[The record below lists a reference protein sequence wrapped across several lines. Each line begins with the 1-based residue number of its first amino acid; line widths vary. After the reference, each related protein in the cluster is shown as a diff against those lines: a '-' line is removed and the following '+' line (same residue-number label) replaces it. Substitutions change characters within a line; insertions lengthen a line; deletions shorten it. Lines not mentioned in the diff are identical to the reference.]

1 MSIRGYKVRLYPNKA
16 QRDALAVTFGCVRWI
31 YNAGLE
37 LCQTRFKETG
47 KQPTYHELQ
56 NVFMPQAKADHPWL
70 KDANSQSLQV
80 SLQNLAAAFDAFF
93 AKAARYPRFKGK
105 RDTQSAAYYSST
117 YVSERRDN
125 GWGKVRIPKIG
136 HIRARLH
143 RAVLGTVKHI
153 TVTLDRAG
161 RYWATLTVADGVDVA
176 PAAPTDTA
184 LGIDL
189 GLRHFA
195 TLSTGEKI
203 DNPRHLRRAEKN
215 LKRKYQQ
222 HARKQ
227 AGSRNKEKAR
237 LKLARA
243 HARVADAR
251 KDFLHN
257 LSRRLV
263 NENQAIIVE
272 DLNKR
277 GMMKNRKI
285 AKSVADAGWQSFIGM
300 LAYKAASDGKPL
312 VKVGRYFPSTRTCH
326 DCKHVGP
333 VIGMGAAE
341 WDCPA
346 CGTVHDR
353 DLNAARNIRDEGLR
367 LMAEVCPATASG
379 RRGRRWAPSRLA
391 RRRLKEERAVSE
403 TDALAQQGICA
414 LD

>member
-1 MSIRGYKVRLYPNKA
+1 MKRGYKVRLYPNKA
-16 QRDALAVTFGCVRWI
+16 QREALAVTFGCVRWI

-37 LCQTRFKETG
+37 LCQTQFKAAG

-56 NVFMPQAKADHPWL
+56 NVFMPKAKAEHAWL

-93 AKAARYPRFKGK
+93 AKTGRYPKFKTK
-105 RDTQSAAYYSST
+105 RNVQSAAYYSST
-117 YVSERRDN
+117 YVSERREN
-125 GWGKVRIPKIG
+125 GWGKVRIPKVG
-136 HIRARLH
+136 HIRAKLH
-143 RAVLGTVKHI
+143 REVQGTVKHI

-161 RYWATLTVADGVDVA
+161 RYWATLQIDDGVVVA
-176 PAAPTDTA
+176 PAAPATTA

-203 DNPRHLRRAEKN
+203 NNPRYLRRAEKN

-227 AGSRNKEKAR
+227 AGSSNKEKAR

-272 DLNKR
+272 DLNSR
-277 GMMKNRKI
+277 GILKNRKV
-285 AKSVADAGWQSFIGM
+285 AKSVADAGWQAFVGM
-300 LAYKAASDGKPL
+300 LAYKAAANGKPL
-312 VKVGRYFPSTRTCH
+312 VKVGRFYPSTRTCH
-326 DCKHVGP
+326 DCGHVAP
-333 VIGMGAAE
+333 AFGMNTQE
-341 WDCPA
+341 WNCPA
-346 CGTVHDR
+346 CGTVHNR
-353 DLNAARNIRDEGLR
+353 DLNAALNIRDEGLR

-391 RRRLKEERAVSE
+391 RRRMKEERVS
-403 TDALAQQGICA
+403 
-414 LD
+414 

>member
-1 MSIRGYKVRLYPNKA
+1 MKRGYKVRLYPNKA

-47 KQPTYHELQ
+47 KQPIYHELQ

-70 KDANSQSLQV
+70 KEANSQSLQV

-93 AKAARYPRFKGK
+93 AKAARYPRFKSK
-105 RDTQSAAYYSST
+105 RSVQAAAYYSST

-143 RAVLGTVKHI
+143 REVKGAVKHI

-161 RYWATLTVADGVDVA
+161 RYWAVLQVDDGVDVTPVA
-176 PAAPTDTA
+176 QADTA

-222 HARKQ
+222 HARKK
-227 AGSRNKEKAR
+227 AGSKNKEKAR

-243 HARVADAR
+243 HARIADAR

-272 DLNKR
+272 DLNRR
-277 GMMKNRKI
+277 GMMKNRSL
-285 AKSVADAGWQSFIGM
+285 AKSIADAGWFAFAAM
-300 LAYKAASDGKPL
+300 LAYKATADGKPF
-312 VKVGRYFPSTRTCH
+312 VKVGRKFPSTRTCH
-326 DCKHVGP
+326 DCKHVRDALP
-333 VIGMGAAE
+333 MGDKE
-341 WDCPA
+341 WNCPA

-353 DLNAARNIRDEGLR
+353 DLNAALNIRDEGLR

-391 RRRLKEERAVSE
+391 QRRLKEEKDRIGGS
-403 TDALAQQGICA
+403 GH
-414 LD
+414 